1 MKLDHFVIN
10 VDKKYQTDK
19 DIIEDIRTAGFPYE
33 PKWGKGTR
41 GFKVSNLWIGNEYF
55 EFVRILKSEGGGWI
69 PEWTQKYNHGHRG
82 MICLM
87 LDVENIDEIYSLLKS
102 LNIPVTAPR
111 WLEFKWLFNLLTR
124 RMPWRN
130 CYLPFF
136 EGVEFQIGFQQMQDE
151 KARDF
156 MSQYMVPNSRDN
168 GISGIN
174 DVTIKGQFTN
184 HDFQMIAAVFGNKIS
199 DNLFDETS
207 LKVNLSSTQSIEFV
221 KDAHYQL
228 EVYTD
233 AGKEKFIQIENS
245 KIYC

>member
-1 MKLDHFVIN
+1 MKLDHLVIN

-19 DIIEDIRTAGFPYE
+19 NIIDNIRAVGFPYE
-33 PKWGKGTR
+33 PKWGKGTG

-55 EFVRILKSEGGGWI
+55 EMVRILKSNGGGWI
-69 PEWTQKYNHGHRG
+69 PEWTKRYNRGHRG

-87 LDVENIDEIYSLLKS
+87 LDVENIDEIYLSLKS
-102 LNIPVTAPR
+102 RNIQVTPPH
-111 WLEFKWLFNLLTR
+111 WLEFKWFFNLLTR

-130 CYLPFF
+130 CYMPFF

-156 MSQYMVPNSRDN
+156 MSQYMIPNSRDN
-168 GISGIN
+168 GIFGVNNVI
-174 DVTIKGQFTN
+174 IKGQFTKQ
-184 HDFQMIAAVFGNKIS
+184 DFEMIVSVFGDEIS
-199 DNLFDETS
+199 NNSLDETS
-207 LKVNLSSTQSIEFV
+207 IKVDLSSTQSIEFV
-221 KDAHYQL
+221 KDNHCQL

-233 AGKEKFIQIENS
+233 AAKEKAINIENI

>member
-1 MKLDHFVIN
+1 MKLDHLVVN

-19 DIIEDIRTAGFPYE
+19 SIIDNIRTAGFPYE
-33 PKWGKGTR
+33 PKWGKGTG

-55 EFVRILKSEGGGWI
+55 EMVHILKSNGGGWI
-69 PEWTQKYNHGHRG
+69 PEWTKRYNHGHRG

-102 LNIPVTAPR
+102 RNVQVTPPQ
-111 WLEFKWLFNLLTR
+111 WLEFKWFFNLLTR

-130 CYLPFF
+130 CYMPFF

-168 GISGIN
+168 GIIGIDN
-174 DVTIKGQFTN
+174 VIIKGQFTKQ
-184 HDFQMIAAVFGNKIS
+184 DFEMIVAVFGDKIS
-199 DNLFDETS
+199 DNLLDETS
-207 LKVNLSSTQSIEFV
+207 VKVNLSSTQSIEFV
-221 KDAHYQL
+221 KDKHCQL

-233 AGKEKFIQIENS
+233 SVKEKSIHIENI